1 MNQESNISDKT
12 PSSSSF
18 LVSLITLHGKKLIL
32 SICFLA
38 VIIGILYAF
47 LFHHTLSKEE
57 DYLKAQD
64 LFDRLSME
72 HNAPA
77 KKALL
82 DELEKILIQQPDLK
96 SKYDAPIA
104 QEFLNEE
111 LPEIATPYMKRNWE
125 RTQSQLNPF
134 CKKYAEIT
142 LLVSKEEYSKA
153 LEMSLILKKELENQT
168 KSDSNEELEILW
180 AWNFLRLGM
189 LYQNLENPNSE
200 LEIWKDL
207 SNYLASKEIDPS
219 NSLPFKEGINQL
231 NDIFKENQISL
242 SDYIHYRQR
251 IIKN

>member
-1 MNQESNISDKT
+1 MNQESTSSDKT
-12 PSSSSF
+12 SSSF
-18 LVSLITLHGKKLIL
+18 LVSLITVHGKKLIL

-38 VIIGILYAF
+38 LVIGVLYAF

-111 LPEIATPYMKRNWE
+111 LPEIAAPYMERNWK
-125 RTQSQLNPF
+125 RTHLQLNPF
-134 CKKYAEIT
+134 CKNYAEAT
-142 LLVSKEEYSKA
+142 LLIAKEEYPKA
-153 LEMSLILKKELENQT
+153 LEMTLTLKKELESQT
-168 KSDSNEELEILW
+168 ESNSNEELEVLW

-189 LYQNLENPNSE
+189 LYQNLENSNSE
-200 LEIWKDL
+200 LEVWKDL
-207 SNYLASKEIDPS
+207 SNYLASKEIDP
-219 NSLPFKEGINQL
+219 NHTLPFKKGIEQL